1 MGRRAVAAARDG
13 RFSAAQKT
21 QSKFGYLAFDQ
32 WRGRRQNLNIY
43 SVALLPKPGNEEVRE
58 WKQQSVV
65 YALYTRVCIPILR
78 IRPLSAMSVKA
89 TKDETINVRAT
100 KDTKQQLDRAA
111 GLLGV
116 SRTSFIIESAMKRAL
131 DVIEKHH
138 TVTLS
143 DRDRDTFLELLEED
157 TPNEELKE
165 AARRREELFN
175 D

>member
-1 MGRRAVAAARDG
+1 M
-13 RFSAAQKT
+13 ST
-21 QSKFGYLAFDQ
+21 Q
-32 WRGRRQNLNIY
+32 
-43 SVALLPKPGNEEVRE
+43 P
-58 WKQQSVV
+58 
-65 YALYTRVCIPILR
+65 
-78 IRPLSAMSVKA
+78 
-89 TKDETINVRAT
+89 TKDESINLRAT
-100 KDTKQQLDRAA
+100 KSTKQQLDRAA
-111 GLLGV
+111 SLLGV

-143 DRDRDTFLELLEED
+143 DRDRDMFLDLLDDD